1 MLGDPMNLIQFALA
15 EGWSDVDPTGAR
27 LATPGSSGGANRAQT
42 VPPEPSRAGLDAAEA
57 PMTPNRTAVQ
67 RCSARAR

>member
-27 LATPGSSGGANRAQT
+27 LATLRSAAAPSGRRLFR
-42 VPPEPSRAGLDAAEA
+42 PSQARAGLDAAEA

-67 RCSARAR
+67 RFNASAR